1 MLKTLF
7 VGNKAKVRISKRKL
21 RLDKMHHISEE
32 DFRLINWLPTSK
44 RVDQCINTITFKFV
58 NNTCPYYLKEMF
70 EFAPHCRIDTR
81 NKFAK
86 LKIPFRE
93 ITPFRKTKHGTVSYF
108 ISWSFS
114 ME

>member
-1 MLKTLF
+1 MQ
-7 VGNKAKVRISKRKL
+7 NKCIRFCL

-32 DFRLINWLPTSK
+32 YFRLINWLPNSK

-58 NNTCPYYLKEMF
+58 NNTCPYHLKEIF

-86 LKIPFRE
+86 LKIPFWE
-93 ITPFRKTKHGTVSYF
+93 TNMEQKTISF
-108 ISWSFS
+108 IGLSLLNSLPRLIKKQII
-114 ME
+114 